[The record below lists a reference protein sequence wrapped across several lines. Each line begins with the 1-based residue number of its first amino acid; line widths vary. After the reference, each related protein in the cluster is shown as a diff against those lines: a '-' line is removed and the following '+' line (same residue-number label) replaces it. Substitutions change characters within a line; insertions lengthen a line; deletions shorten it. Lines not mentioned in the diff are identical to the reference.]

1 MAAKIISGTETA
13 AIIREELKEEVKIL
27 KEQHG
32 LVPGLVTIIVGVN
45 PASVSYVT
53 AKQKTAKDLGF
64 YSIQED
70 VPEDVPE
77 EELIAMVEKY
87 NKDNSCP
94 RYSCPTATS
103 EAHQ

>member
-53 AKQKTAKDLGF
+53 AKQKTAKELGF

-70 VPEDVPE
+70 CMRMF
-77 EELIAMVEKY
+77 LKR
-87 NKDNSCP
+87 NSSPWLKNIIKIVHP
-94 RYSCPTATS
+94 RYPCSTS
-103 EAHQ
+103 LAETHQ